1 MKLPNMNNDRVKYQ
15 VEKASSA
22 LREALKYGAEDLSA
36 YQLGNIVDALKELDN
51 AGFYLTTQSM
61 LSKVSKEED
70 SAWKEMKDRV
80 IGVPGYTFHADVEF
94 VSAVSE

>member
-1 MKLPNMNNDRVKYQ
+1 MKLPNMNNDKVKYQ

-36 YQLGNIVDALKELDN
+36 YQLANIVDALKELDN
-51 AGFYLTTQSM
+51 AGFYLTAVQST
-61 LSKVSKEED
+61 LKVKDED
-70 SAWKEMKDRV
+70 PVWKEMKERT
-80 IGVPGYTFHADVEF
+80 IGMPGYKFHADVEF